1 MAFGRMNSHT
11 GVSGSSSPSGLSGFP
26 VMSDINMT
34 PLVDVLLV
42 LVVLLL
48 VTAPLIAPMLKLDL
62 PKVTAQPV
70 ASPPP
75 SQTMQIVIEASGQ
88 FKVQGQSV
96 NLLQLS
102 ESMRRV
108 AQTQPQTE
116 LQLSA
121 NASVSYGAV
130 VSVLDAAQAAG
141 LSRVAF
147 VAAP

>member
-1 MAFGRMNSHT
+1 
-11 GVSGSSSPSGLSGFP
+11 
-26 VMSDINMT
+26 MSDINMT

-48 VTAPLIAPMLKLDL
+48 VTVPLITPMLKLDL

-70 ASPPP
+70 VTPPP
-75 SQTMQIVIEASGQ
+75 SQTMQIAIEAAGQ
-88 FKVQGQSV
+88 FRLQGQIL

-121 NASVSYGAV
+121 NATVPYGAV
-130 VSVLDAAQAAG
+130 VSVMDAAQAAG

>member
-1 MAFGRMNSHT
+1 MAFGRMNSNT
-11 GVSGSSSPSGLSGFP
+11 GVSGSSGSSSSSGFP

-48 VTAPLIAPMLKLDL
+48 VTAPLMAPMLKLDL

-70 ASPPP
+70 APLPP
-75 SQTMQIVIEASGQ
+75 SQTMQIAIEAAGQ
-88 FKVQGQSV
+88 FRVQGQSL

-121 NASVSYGAV
+121 NASVPYGAV

>member
-1 MAFGRMNSHT
+1 
-11 GVSGSSSPSGLSGFP
+11 
-26 VMSDINMT
+26 MSDINMT

-62 PKVTAQPV
+62 PKVTAQTAAPL
-70 ASPPP
+70 PPN
-75 SQTMQIVIEASGQ
+75 QTMQIAIEAAGQ
-88 FKVQGQSV
+88 FRVQGQSV

-121 NASVSYGAV
+121 NATVPYGAV

>member
-1 MAFGRMNSHT
+1 
-11 GVSGSSSPSGLSGFP
+11 
-26 VMSDINMT
+26 MSDINMT

-70 ASPPP
+70 APPP
-75 SQTMQIVIEASGQ
+75 SQTMQILIEAAGQ
-88 FKVQGQSV
+88 FRVQGQSL

-121 NASVSYGAV
+121 NASVPYGAV

>member
-1 MAFGRMNSHT
+1 MAFGRMNSNT
-11 GVSGSSSPSGLSGFP
+11 SGPLGFS

-70 ASPPP
+70 APLPP
-75 SQTMQIVIEASGQ
+75 SQTMQVVIEAAGQ
-88 FKVQGQSV
+88 LRVQGQSV
-96 NLLQLS
+96 TLLQLS

-108 AQTQPQTE
+108 AQNQPQTE

-121 NASVSYGAV
+121 NASVPYGAV

-141 LSRVAF
+141 LNRVAF

>member
-1 MAFGRMNSHT
+1 
-11 GVSGSSSPSGLSGFP
+11 
-26 VMSDINMT
+26 MSDINMT

-62 PKVTAQPV
+62 PKVTAQP
-70 ASPPP
+70 AATLPPN
-75 SQTMQIVIEASGQ
+75 QTMQIAIEAAGQ
-88 FKVQGQSV
+88 FRVQGQSL

-121 NASVSYGAV
+121 NATVPYGAV

>member
-1 MAFGRMNSHT
+1 MAFGRMNSNT
-11 GVSGSSSPSGLSGFP
+11 SGPSGFS

-70 ASPPP
+70 APLPP
-75 SQTMQIVIEASGQ
+75 SQTMQVVIEAAGQ
-88 FKVQGQSV
+88 LRVQGQSV
-96 NLLQLS
+96 TLLQLS

-108 AQTQPQTE
+108 AQNQPQTE

-121 NASVSYGAV
+121 NASVPYGAV

-141 LSRVAF
+141 LNRVAF

>member
-1 MAFGRMNSHT
+1 
-11 GVSGSSSPSGLSGFP
+11 
-26 VMSDINMT
+26 MSDINMT

-48 VTAPLIAPMLKLDL
+48 VTVPLITPMLKLDL
-62 PKVTAQPV
+62 PKVTAQP
-70 ASPPP
+70 AATLPPN
-75 SQTMQIVIEASGQ
+75 QTMQIAIEAAGQ
-88 FKVQGQSV
+88 FRLQGQSL

-121 NASVSYGAV
+121 NATVPYGAV

>member
-1 MAFGRMNSHT
+1 
-11 GVSGSSSPSGLSGFP
+11 
-26 VMSDINMT
+26 MSDINMT

-70 ASPPP
+70 APLPP
-75 SQTMQIVIEASGQ
+75 SQTMQVVIEAAGQ
-88 FKVQGQSV
+88 LRVQGQSV
-96 NLLQLS
+96 TLLQLS

-108 AQTQPQTE
+108 AQNQPQTE

-121 NASVSYGAV
+121 NASVPYGAV

-141 LSRVAF
+141 LNRVAF

>member
-1 MAFGRMNSHT
+1 
-11 GVSGSSSPSGLSGFP
+11 
-26 VMSDINMT
+26 MSDINMT

-70 ASPPP
+70 EPLPP
-75 SQTMQIVIEASGQ
+75 SQTMQIAIEAAGQ
-88 FKVQGQSV
+88 FRVQGQIV

-121 NASVSYGAV
+121 NASVPYGAV

>member
-1 MAFGRMNSHT
+1 
-11 GVSGSSSPSGLSGFP
+11 
-26 VMSDINMT
+26 MSDINMT

-48 VTAPLIAPMLKLDL
+48 VTVPLITPMLKLDL

-70 ASPPP
+70 VTPPP
-75 SQTMQIVIEASGQ
+75 SQTMQIAIEAAGQ
-88 FKVQGQSV
+88 FRLQGQSL

-121 NASVSYGAV
+121 NASVPYGAV

>member
-1 MAFGRMNSHT
+1 
-11 GVSGSSSPSGLSGFP
+11 
-26 VMSDINMT
+26 MSDINMT

-70 ASPPP
+70 APLPP
-75 SQTMQIVIEASGQ
+75 SQTMQIAIEAAGQ
-88 FKVQGQSV
+88 FRVQGQSV

-121 NASVSYGAV
+121 NASVPYGAL

>member
-1 MAFGRMNSHT
+1 
-11 GVSGSSSPSGLSGFP
+11 
-26 VMSDINMT
+26 MSDINMT

-62 PKVTAQPV
+62 PKVTAQP
-70 ASPPP
+70 AAPLPPN
-75 SQTMQIVIEASGQ
+75 QTMQIAIEAAGQ
-88 FKVQGQSV
+88 FRVQGQNL

-121 NASVSYGAV
+121 NASVPYGAV

>member
-1 MAFGRMNSHT
+1 
-11 GVSGSSSPSGLSGFP
+11 
-26 VMSDINMT
+26 MSDINMT

-48 VTAPLIAPMLKLDL
+48 VTAPLMAPMLKLDL

-70 ASPPP
+70 APSPP
-75 SQTMQIVIEASGQ
+75 SQTMQIAIEASGQ

-121 NASVSYGAV
+121 NASVPYGAV

>member
-1 MAFGRMNSHT
+1 
-11 GVSGSSSPSGLSGFP
+11 
-26 VMSDINMT
+26 MSDINMT

-70 ASPPP
+70 APLPP
-75 SQTMQIVIEASGQ
+75 SQTMQVVIEAAGQ
-88 FKVQGQSV
+88 LRLQGQSV
-96 NLLQLS
+96 TLLQLS

-108 AQTQPQTE
+108 AQNQPQTE

-121 NASVSYGAV
+121 NASVPYGAV

-141 LSRVAF
+141 LNRVAF

>member
-1 MAFGRMNSHT
+1 
-11 GVSGSSSPSGLSGFP
+11 
-26 VMSDINMT
+26 MSDINMT

-48 VTAPLIAPMLKLDL
+48 VTAPLMAPMLKLDL
-62 PKVTAQPV
+62 PKVTAKPV
-70 ASPPP
+70 APSPP

-121 NASVSYGAV
+121 NASVPYGAV

>member
-1 MAFGRMNSHT
+1 
-11 GVSGSSSPSGLSGFP
+11 
-26 VMSDINMT
+26 MSDINMT

-48 VTAPLIAPMLKLDL
+48 VTVPLITPMLKLDL

-70 ASPPP
+70 VTPPP
-75 SQTMQIVIEASGQ
+75 SQTMQIAIEAAGQ
-88 FKVQGQSV
+88 FRLQGQSL

-121 NASVSYGAV
+121 NATVPYGAV

>member
-1 MAFGRMNSHT
+1 
-11 GVSGSSSPSGLSGFP
+11 
-26 VMSDINMT
+26 MSDINMT

-62 PKVTAQPV
+62 PKVTAQP
-70 ASPPP
+70 AAPLPPN
-75 SQTMQIVIEASGQ
+75 QTMQIAIEAAGQ
-88 FKVQGQSV
+88 FRVQGQSL

-121 NASVSYGAV
+121 NASVPYGAV
-130 VSVLDAAQAAG
+130 VLVLDAAQAAG

>member
-1 MAFGRMNSHT
+1 
-11 GVSGSSSPSGLSGFP
+11 
-26 VMSDINMT
+26 MSDINMT

-48 VTAPLIAPMLKLDL
+48 VTAPLMAPMLKLDL
-62 PKVTAQPV
+62 PKVKAQPL
-70 ASPPP
+70 APSP
-75 SQTMQIVIEASGQ
+75 SSKTMQIVIEASGQ

-121 NASVSYGAV
+121 NASVPYGAV

>member
-1 MAFGRMNSHT
+1 
-11 GVSGSSSPSGLSGFP
+11 
-26 VMSDINMT
+26 MSDINMT

-48 VTAPLIAPMLKLDL
+48 VTAPLMAPMLKLDL

-70 ASPPP
+70 APPPP

-121 NASVSYGAV
+121 NASVPYGAV

-141 LSRVAF
+141 LSRLAF